1 MSGLPEHNE
10 TLRHEQY
17 RQPDP
22 SGAHPMTAQATG
34 RTALVTGG
42 MGGLGE
48 AIARALHD
56 AGHTVIVVHSP
67 GGPLSAYCAQRTR
80 PWQFPVTPC
89 VQVTRLR
96 PPFFDS

>member
-1 MSGLPEHNE
+1 VAAMPA
-10 TLRHEQY
+10 EQ
-17 RQPDP
+17 
-22 SGAHPMTAQATG
+22 

-42 MGGLGE
+42 NGGLGE